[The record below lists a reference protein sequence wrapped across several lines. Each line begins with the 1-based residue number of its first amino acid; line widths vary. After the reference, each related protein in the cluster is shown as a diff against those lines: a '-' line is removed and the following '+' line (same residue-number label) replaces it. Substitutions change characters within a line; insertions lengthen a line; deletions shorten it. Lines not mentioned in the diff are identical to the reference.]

1 MLSQKPKI
9 PNSQSS
15 KDNLKG
21 RISNVFLTI
30 LSRTEIR
37 TGIVYRLKS
46 VYGSKDRLDHLAR
59 REDVHFIERSM
70 SPYVEP
76 TIRVSMKIKREYDRK
91 KIDSE
96 VSND

>member
-30 LSRTEIR
+30 LSRTEIQ
-37 TGIVYRLKS
+37 TEIVYRL
-46 VYGSKDRLDHLAR
+46 VYGSKDRLDLRPFQR
-59 REDVHFIERSM
+59 REDIERSKD
-70 SPYVEP
+70 PYVEP
-76 TIRVSMKIKREYDRK
+76 PIRVSMKIKREYDRK